1 LCNNKGHGLLKKFS
15 IKSKQQILGSMY
27 MRDPAF
33 YTELFQNAMLF
44 FGSTLV
50 QGVLSLNQ

>member
-50 QGVLSLNQ
+50 QGVLSLN